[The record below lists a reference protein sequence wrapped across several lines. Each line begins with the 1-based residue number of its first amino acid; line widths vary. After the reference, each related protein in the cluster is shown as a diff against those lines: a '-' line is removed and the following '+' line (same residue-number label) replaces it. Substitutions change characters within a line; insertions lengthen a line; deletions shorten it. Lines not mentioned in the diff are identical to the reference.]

1 VQCCSYYCRSSFYSL
16 DDGCTDTLKL
26 QHQPY
31 LLDTS
36 QPRTVLHLLLKAG
49 FAFSFPF
56 ADAVGELMTHEV
68 TKFRDEVGKCVTGS
82 PSRASASQ
90 QLHRQS
96 KTNNTTTLFRASAAR
111 AT

>member
-1 VQCCSYYCRSSFYSL
+1 MQCCSYCCRSSFYSL

-36 QPRTVLHLLLKAG
+36 QPRTVLHLLWKAG

-56 ADAVGELMTHEV
+56 ADAAGELMTHEGCTFV
-68 TKFRDEVGKCVTGS
+68 DALGKCVTS
-82 PSRASASQ
+82 LPAARPLRSNSTASQ
-90 QLHRQS
+90 KQ
-96 KTNNTTTLFRASAAR
+96 TT
-111 AT
+111 